1 MHPPSIDFVCMCV
14 CECAHGVSLC
24 KNFYLCTNSWRGYI
38 IAMICSTLPRMRDV
52 WGCRYLVN
60 HKCFWGVR
68 NNNTINNELIR
79 LLSTILSR
87 ILRSQWYKINHDNDK
102 IPFSETETDK
112 FLRKVKIQ
120 KMCMGV
126 GRILHICILPN
137 CSWHSAY
144 NMTRCPS
151 AGHWTPK
158 QLLLLHCHCRNVHE
172 WFSHQCVNVSVK
184 EWMHKH

>member
-24 KNFYLCTNSWRGYI
+24 KKFYLCTNLWRGYI

-112 FLRKVKIQ
+112 FLSKVKIQ

-126 GRILHICILPN
+126 GEDIAYLYSPKLLMTLCIQHDAVSFSRTLN
-137 CSWHSAY
+137 
-144 NMTRCPS
+144 
-151 AGHWTPK
+151 PK
-158 QLLLLHCHCRNVHE
+158 TAPAAALSL
-172 WFSHQCVNVSVK
+172 
-184 EWMHKH
+184 